1 MKETNEIF
9 DALELVI
16 NKVNLAF
23 ADGKIDWNDTTLLI
37 GLVTEYKVFVEA
49 VKCKEL
55 PAEYTGM
62 SEEDA
67 AALAVRSYKFV
78 KSIVDMIKAIQ
89 ENTKKPEV
97 IEA

>member
-16 NKVNLAF
+16 NKVNAAF
-23 ADGKIDWNDTTLLI
+23 ADGKIDWNDATLLI
-37 GLVTEYKVFVEA
+37 SLVTEYKVFVEA

-55 PAEYTGM
+55 PAEYTSM

-67 AALAVRSYKFV
+67 AAFAIRSYKFV
-78 KSIVDMIKAIQ
+78 KSIVDMI
-89 ENTKKPEV
+89 NTIKNKPEV

>member
-16 NKVNLAF
+16 SKVNAAF
-23 ADGKIDWNDTTLLI
+23 ADGKIDWNDATLLI

-55 PAEYTGM
+55 PAEYVNL
-62 SEEDA
+62 SEADA
-67 AALAVRSYKFV
+67 AALAIRSYKFV
-78 KSIVDMIKAIQ
+78 KSIVDMINNIK
-89 ENTKKPEV
+89 ENKPAV